1 MSTTAAVAAKSPTA
15 KKSYPFYFGGAASC
29 VAAIVVHP
37 FDLTKVRLQNT
48 KGSMN
53 HGMFST
59 MVKIAQNEGFFKL
72 YAGLSASILRQA
84 TYSTVRFGVYE
95 KLKDYIQSTTQQ
107 KANVGQLLI
116 CSSVAGAL
124 GGACGNPGDVINVR
138 MQNDGQLPPQ
148 QRRNYKHAIDGI
160 IRISKEEG
168 TTALFRGLGP
178 NINRAILM
186 TSSQCVSYDMFKAIL
201 LNHTP
206 MQDGIALHLTSSV
219 LAGLVATTVCSPVD
233 VIKTRIMSASTGDHR
248 MSATAI
254 MKQMFKSEGIK
265 SFFKGWTPAFIRLG
279 PQTIITFVV
288 LEQFKTWHDM
298 FQQDR
303 QLAVAHQI

>member
-1 MSTTAAVAAKSPTA
+1 MTTTV

-29 VAAIVVHP
+29 VAAVVVHP

-48 KGSMN
+48 KGN
-53 HGMFST
+53 VKQGMFST
-59 MVKIAQNEGFFKL
+59 MIKIGKNEGVLKL

-95 KLKDYIQSTTQQ
+95 KLKDFITSKTNK
-107 KANVGQLLI
+107 KANVGELLL
-116 CSSVAGAL
+116 CSSIAGAL

-138 MQNDGQLPPQ
+138 MQNDGQLPRE

-168 TTALFRGLGP
+168 SMALFRGVGP

-186 TSSQCVSYDMFKAIL
+186 TSSQCVSYDMFKAII
-201 LNHTP
+201 LNHTS
-206 MQDGIALHLTSSV
+206 MQDGITLHLTSSV

-233 VIKTRIMSASTGDHR
+233 VIKTRIMSASTSDHR
-248 MSATAI
+248 MSATQI
-254 MKQMFKSEGIK
+254 MKQMFKSEGIP

-288 LEQFKTWHDM
+288 LEQFKTWHDIL
-298 FQQDR
+298 QQDR
-303 QLAVAHQI
+303 QQLSSTSTTATNVVKI